1 MTPAELSKILE
12 GVPEGALP
20 SGPFRSLVNINDTID
35 DDSIVLNAAVGAM
48 LAWLAVGHYS
58 VSIAQN
64 FPTSG
69 TWEVVVDCDEINN
82 RKSVERRPTLIEAL
96 AAACRAVAKENAR

>member
-12 GVPEGALP
+12 GVPDEALP
-20 SGPFRSLVNINDTID
+20 PQWRHWLREARTPGDFQYDEA
-35 DDSIVLNAAVGAM
+35 AAVGAM